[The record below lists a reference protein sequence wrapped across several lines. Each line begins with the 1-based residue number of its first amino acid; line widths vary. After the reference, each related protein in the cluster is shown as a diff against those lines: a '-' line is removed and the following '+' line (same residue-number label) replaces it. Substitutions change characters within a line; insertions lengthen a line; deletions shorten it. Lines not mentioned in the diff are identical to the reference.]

1 MPGPP
6 TKEHPASRLAGVYP
20 ESRRRTFIRVSDPL
34 DEFRPGAWLLL
45 GVALLVGP
53 PARADV
59 GDPNF
64 YAASLDTDVTYDSAL
79 AESYDDGYGPRAYA
93 QFETALAPYGA
104 WVDEPALGRVWVPS
118 VGEVGADFAP
128 YWTNGHWVFTE
139 YGWTW
144 ESGWEWGWAP
154 FHYGRWAMVE
164 GRGWCWVPGTLWG
177 PSWVAWRAGRINVGW
192 APLPP
197 RGMHLGR
204 PIGTRSPWRF
214 ARAATLGTTVMEPVP
229 LRNIPGLFGR
239 TASVTTARAV
249 SIGRLKVR
257 FNAGPI
263 GPKCCGDRTPP
274 RLSFAELAPHAVPRF
289 GIKPRQ
295 GAPLP
300 SRPWVAAGAREQTPI
315 HRWPSSHDS

>member
-1 MPGPP
+1 MHRRW
-6 TKEHPASRLAGVYP
+6 TAFAQKAAVAVSSASR
-20 ESRRRTFIRVSDPL
+20 SRWMNFDRAP
-34 DEFRPGAWLLL
+34 ALLL
-45 GVALLVGP
+45 AVALIVGP
-53 PARADV
+53 SARADI

-93 QFETALAPYGA
+93 QFETALAPYGT
-104 WVDEPALGRVWVPS
+104 WVDEPALGRVWVPAAR
-118 VGEVGADFAP
+118 EVGADFAP
-128 YWTNGHWVFTE
+128 YWTNGRWVFTE

-144 ESGWEWGWAP
+144 DSGWEWGWAP

-197 RGMHLGR
+197 RGMNLGR

-229 LRNIPGLFGR
+229 LTKYP
-239 TASVTTARAV
+239 RAV
-249 SIGRLKVR
+249 RAHCFGHDRARGLDRPSQGTVQRWPDWPQVLR
-257 FNAGPI
+257 RSHPSSPLLRGAGAT
-263 GPKCCGDRTPP
+263 R
-274 RLSFAELAPHAVPRF
+274 
-289 GIKPRQ
+289 
-295 GAPLP
+295 GAPLWDQA
-300 SRPWVAAGAREQTPI
+300 SARRTVAVAPLGCRGSPRADADPPLAEL
-315 HRWPSSHDS
+315 S